1 MDLYRMTKLP
11 LYLLFTVHH
20 YYTEAISFM
29 PFLSI
34 WIVYER
40 FLSAQSYWRI
50 SKLESAIWWKDDS
63 KCLC

>member
-1 MDLYRMTKLP
+1 MDLYRVTKLP

-20 YYTEAISFM
+20 YYTETISFM

-40 FLSAQSYWRI
+40 VLSAQSYWRI